1 MDLILYVIAIVF
13 FVQSKNMK
21 DQYGNYTPEG
31 QSKRK
36 AATICLIIAIIL
48 TMIGFVGG
56 FIPAFVQSFN
66 AAAGY

>member
-1 MDLILYVIAIVF
+1 MDLILYIVAIVF
-13 FVQSKNMK
+13 FVQSKKYK

-36 AATICLIIAIIL
+36 IALICLIIGIVL
-48 TMIGFVGG
+48 SLIGFVGG